1 MNKNPI
7 RGCAA
12 WGERTYDRKL
22 PETKGSCSRSGG
34 YALKASVSYPGRSH
48 LAPERATRASAEWE
62 VSRGR
67 SSAEQK
73 PGRENPVTLEEFR
86 AVRRAERNGE

>member
-34 YALKASVSYPGRSH
+34 YALKASVLTQGDPTSRLKGRRSQV
-48 LAPERATRASAEWE
+48 RSGKSAEA
-62 VSRGR
+62 VVARNRSRAGR
-67 SSAEQK
+67 T
-73 PGRENPVTLEEFR
+73 P
-86 AVRRAERNGE
+86 